1 MTLMSESPAVESAA
15 GGRDL
20 ESEVRQRYADGARQV
35 EPGLCCPTAGYDPAY
50 LKLLPREIVEKDY
63 GCGDP
68 SCHVNE
74 GEVVVDLGSGA
85 GKVCYI
91 LAQKVGVKG
100 RVIGLDFNDTMLEL
114 ARKYRDE
121 MANRLG
127 YRNVEFRK
135 ARIQDMQL
143 DLDAAGRWLERHP
156 ILTIEQASAFEAHCQ
171 SLRSQS
177 PLIADESVDVI
188 VSNCVLN
195 LVRTQEKTRLFRE
208 MHRVLR
214 RGGRC
219 VISDI
224 VCDEDPT
231 PTILGDPKLWSGCI
245 AGAFREDRFLQM
257 FEEAGFYGVEI
268 LSRAAEPWQV
278 IDGVEFRSMTVRAF
292 KGKEGAC
299 LERHQ
304 AVVYQGPWKQ
314 VRDDDGH
321 VLNRGQRMAVCD
333 KTFQIMTDP
342 VGPYAGQVIPVLPR
356 QTVPPEQAQP
366 FDCRGVRV
374 RHPRQT
380 KGVDYHETRTEEG
393 QPPCVPGSGCCDTD
407 GV

>member
-1 MTLMSESPAVESAA
+1 MTETLTSTPDIDSVPSV
-15 GGRDL
+15 DL
-20 ESEVRQRYADGARQV
+20 EGEIRQRYADGAREV
-35 EPGLCCPTAGYDPAY
+35 EPGLCCPTTGYDPS
-50 LKLLPREIVEKDY
+50 LLELLPREIIEKDY

-68 SCHVNE
+68 SRYVNE
-74 GEVVVDLGSGA
+74 GEVVLDLGSGA

-91 LAQKVGVKG
+91 LAQKVGAAGK
-100 RVIGLDFNDTMLEL
+100 VIGLDFNDTMLAL
-114 ARKYRDE
+114 ARKYQAE
-121 MANRLG
+121 MADKLG
-127 YRNVEFRK
+127 YRNVEFYK
-135 ARIQDMQL
+135 ARIQDMAL
-143 DLDAAGRWLERHP
+143 DLDAASRWLQRHP
-156 ILTIEQASAFEAHCQ
+156 IQTIEQASAFDAYCQGLRAH
-171 SLRSQS
+171 S

-195 LVRTQEKTRLFRE
+195 LVRSEEKAQLFRE

-231 PTILGDPKLWSGCI
+231 PTILADPKLWSGCI
-245 AGAFREDRFLQM
+245 SGAFREDRFLQM

-268 LSRAAEPWQV
+268 LSRADQPWQV
-278 IDGVEFRSMTVRAF
+278 IDGVEFRSLTVRAF

-299 LERHQ
+299 LERNQ
-304 AVVYQGPWKQ
+304 AVIYKGPWKQ

-321 VLNRGQRMAVCD
+321 VFCRGQRMAVCD

-342 VGPYAGQVIPVLPR
+342 AGPYAGQVVPVFPRIPVPM
-356 QTVPPEQAQP
+356 EQAQP
-366 FDCRGVRV
+366 FDCHGSRV

-380 KGVDYHETRTEEG
+380 KGLEYHETRTADG
-393 QPPCVPGSGCCDTD
+393 KPACTPGSGCC
-407 GV
+407 

>member
-1 MTLMSESPAVESAA
+1 MTQMTSSPTIDPRPSD
-15 GGRDL
+15 DL
-20 ESEVRQRYADGARQV
+20 ESEILERYANGAREV
-35 EPGLCCPTAGYDPAY
+35 EPGLCCPTTSYDPTF
-50 LKLLPREIVEKDY
+50 LKLLPREIIEKDY

-68 SCHVNE
+68 SQHVAE

-91 LAQKVGVKG
+91 LAQKVGARGK
-100 RVIGLDFNDTMLEL
+100 VIGLDFNDAMLAL
-114 ARKYRDE
+114 ARKYLDE
-121 MANRLG
+121 MAGKLG

-135 ARIQDMQL
+135 ARIQDMAL
-143 DLDAAGRWLERHP
+143 DLEAAGEWLKRNP
-156 ILTIEQASAFEAHCQ
+156 IRTIEQVSAFEGHCQ
-171 SLRSQS
+171 TLRVQS

-195 LVRTQEKTRLFRE
+195 LVRSQEKAQLFCE

-231 PTILGDPKLWSGCI
+231 PAILSDPKLWSGCI
-245 AGAFREDRFLQM
+245 SGAFREDRFLQM

-268 LSRAAEPWQV
+268 LSRADEPWQV
-278 IDGVEFRSMTVRAF
+278 IDGVEFRSLTVRAF
-292 KGKEGAC
+292 KGKEGPC
-299 LERHQ
+299 LERNQ
-304 AVVYQGPWKQ
+304 AVIYKGPWKQ

-321 VLNRGQRMAVCD
+321 VFHRGQRMAVCD
-333 KTFQIMTDP
+333 KTFQIVTDP
-342 VGPYAGQVIPVLPR
+342 SGPYAGQMIPVLPR
-356 QTVPPEQAQP
+356 VDVPLDQAKA
-366 FDCRGVRV
+366 FDCHVSSV

-380 KGVDYHETRTEEG
+380 KGVEYRETRTADGKPACTPE
-393 QPPCVPGSGCCDTD
+393 SGCC
-407 GV
+407 

>member
-1 MTLMSESPAVESAA
+1 MTQTLALPSVADPGPSV
-15 GGRDL
+15 DL
-20 ESEVRQRYADGARQV
+20 EGEIRERYANGARAV
-35 EPGLCCPTAGYDPAY
+35 EPGLCCPTAGYDPAL
-50 LKLLPREIVEKDY
+50 LKLLPREIIEKDY

-68 SCHVNE
+68 SRHVCE

-91 LAQKVGVKG
+91 LAQKVGAEGK
-100 RVIGLDFNDTMLEL
+100 VIGLDFNDTMLAL
-114 ARKYRDE
+114 ARKYREE
-121 MANRLG
+121 MAGKLG

-135 ARIQDMQL
+135 ARIQDMAL
-143 DLDAAGRWLERHP
+143 DLDAAGQWLKRHP
-156 ILTIEQASAFEAHCQ
+156 IETIEQASAFEAHCQ
-171 SLRSQS
+171 ALRAQS

-195 LVRTQEKTRLFRE
+195 LVRSEEKAQLFRE

-231 PTILGDPKLWSGCI
+231 PAILADPKLWSGCI
-245 AGAFREDRFLQM
+245 SGAFREDRFLQM
-257 FEEAGFYGVEI
+257 FEEAGFYGVEL
-268 LSRAAEPWQV
+268 LSRAEEPWQV
-278 IDGVEFRSMTVRAF
+278 IDGVEFRSLTVRAY

-299 LERHQ
+299 LERNQ
-304 AVVYQGPWKQ
+304 ALVYKGPWKQ

-321 VLNRGQRMAVCD
+321 VLHRGQRMAVCD

-342 VGPYAGQVIPVLPR
+342 AGPYAGQVVPVLPR
-356 QTVPPEQAQP
+356 VDVPQDEAKP
-366 FDCRGVRV
+366 FDCHGSSV

-380 KGVDYHETRTEEG
+380 KGLEYHETRTADG
-393 QPPCVPGSGCCDTD
+393 KPTCTPGSGCC
-407 GV
+407 